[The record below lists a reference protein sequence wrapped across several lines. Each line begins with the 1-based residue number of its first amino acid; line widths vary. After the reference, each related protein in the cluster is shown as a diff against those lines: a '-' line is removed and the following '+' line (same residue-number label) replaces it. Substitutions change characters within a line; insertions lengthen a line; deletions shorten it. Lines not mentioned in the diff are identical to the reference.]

1 MERIRKMNEKIIT
14 IKSLA
19 SFLKIINSLDPNE
32 YYYRGEEEKFKSG
45 IIARLIDQEQAQLHI
60 KPHFLIINN

>member
-32 YYYRGEEEKFKSG
+32 YYYRGEE
-45 IIARLIDQEQAQLHI
+45 
-60 KPHFLIINN
+60 

>member
-1 MERIRKMNEKIIT
+1 MKRIRKMNEKIIT

-19 SFLKIINSLDPNE
+19 SFLKIINSLNPNG

-45 IIARLIDQEQAQLHI
+45 IIAQ
-60 KPHFLIINN
+60 FLRSK